1 MKYYF
6 ITLLILLLPMLMNA
20 QQNYSD
26 SLKLALKEA
35 TPDSAKFSI
44 AYDLFTHYQNDNVD
58 SALNYIGQALVI
70 ARKNNRKINEADCLQ
85 NIGTLLPELGKYAE
99 SLEAFQEAF
108 KIAEDPANESLVWKD
123 DNKYTLHQTRLIT
136 LGWTHFNFGTSG
148 GYTNNLDQHRFH
160 IRKALQLGEEIGGD
174 NLLASFANL
183 GMANIFMSLN
193 KLDSALLIYK
203 KFEQDFQ
210 GTGTGYY
217 EKKYLGD
224 IYQIE
229 GTIYASKG
237 DKDKSW
243 YYYHKALEAYTAN
256 GQNNKT
262 GLSGVYWEMANYF
275 YQENQK
281 DSSLYYAKKTV
292 EVLNSFKAN
301 NISWAYL
308 TLSKSY
314 ELQNEIDSAYKYQG
328 LAFAGIDSTF
338 KEEIKNK
345 SEFQNQLFKNQMRV
359 KELDQEKASFQNRIR
374 TNILLGGLFTLFVVA
389 FILFRN
395 NRQKQ
400 KANRLIAQQ
409 KEKVESALHDLKST
423 QSQLIQSEKMASLG
437 ELTAGIA
444 HEIQN
449 PLNFVNNFSELSKE
463 LIGEM
468 NEELEDSIRQYAA
481 GSRQLGEEKLNL
493 AKEIAGDIEQN
504 LEKINHHGKRAADI
518 VKGMLLHS
526 RTSSGQKELTDINAL
541 ADEYLRLAYHGLRA
555 KDKSFNADFKTDFDP
570 NLPKI
575 NVIPQDI
582 GRVLLNLINNAFYA
596 VDKRAKSFDPLT
608 PPAGGGTKNDQIIFK
623 PTVTISTTSLNP
635 TSGGR
640 GVKVVIKD
648 NGDGIPSNIVD
659 KIFQPFFTTKPTGQG
674 TGLGLSLSYDIVK
687 AHGGEIKVN
696 AKSARAGSDEENNGT
711 EFTIFL
717 PG

>member
-35 TPDSAKFSI
+35 TTDSAKFSI
-44 AYDLFTHYQNDNVD
+44 AYDLFSHYQNDNVD
-58 SALNYIGQALVI
+58 SALSYIGQALVI
-70 ARKNNRKINEADCLQ
+70 VRKNNRKINEADCLQ
-85 NIGTLLPELGKYAE
+85 NIGTLLAVLGKYAE

-123 DNKYTLHQTRLIT
+123 DNKYTLHQTRLFA
-136 LGWTHFNFGTSG
+136 LGWTHFNFGISG
-148 GYTNNLDQHRFH
+148 GYTNNLDQQRFH
-160 IRKALQLGEEIGGD
+160 IRKAVQIGEEIGGD
-174 NLLASFANL
+174 NFLSSFANL
-183 GMANIFMSLN
+183 GMAGIFMSLN
-193 KLDSALLIYK
+193 KLDSALLICK
-203 KFEQDFQ
+203 KIEQVFLD
-210 GTGTGYY
+210 TGTGYY
-217 EKKYLGD
+217 EKKTLGD
-224 IYQIE
+224 IYQFE

-237 DKDKSW
+237 DKDKSL

-262 GLSGVYWEMANYF
+262 GLSWVYWEMANYF

-345 SEFQNQLFKNQMRV
+345 SEFQNHLFKNQMRV

-400 KANRLIAQQ
+400 KANRQIAQQ

-449 PLNFVNNFSELSKE
+449 PLNFVNNFSEVSKE
-463 LIGEM
+463 LIVEM
-468 NEELEDSIRQYAA
+468 NEELAI
-481 GSRQLGEEKLNL
+481 GNNQLAN
-493 AKEIAGDIEQN
+493 EIAEDIKQN

-518 VKGMLLHS
+518 VRGMLQHS
-526 RTSSGQKELTDINAL
+526 RTSSGQKEPTDINAL

-555 KDKSFNADFKTDFDP
+555 KDKSFNAEFKTEFDES
-570 NLPKI
+570 LPKI

-582 GRVLLNLINNAFYA
+582 GRVLLNLINNAFYTVNEKVKKEGA
-596 VDKRAKSFDPLT
+596 DYKPIVEVSTRKLVDKVE
-608 PPAGGGTKNDQIIFK
+608 I
-623 PTVTISTTSLNP
+623 
-635 TSGGR
+635 
-640 GVKVVIKD
+640 KVKD
-648 NGDGIPSNIVD
+648 NGNGIPDAVKD

-687 AHGGEIKVN
+687 AHGGEINV
-696 AKSARAGSDEENNGT
+696 KSMAGKGS
-711 EFTIFL
+711 EFKITI
-717 PG
+717 PNT